1 MEKPSEPETVSL
13 ETQGS
18 LFLQISYT
26 QLRSFHAVA
35 GTGGFTAA
43 SKVLHVGQP
52 TITGQVRALEEF
64 YGVELFHRRGRR
76 VELTLSLI
84 HI

>member
-1 MEKPSEPETVSL
+1 MVKPSDQETASL

-26 QLRSFHAVA
+26 QIRSFHAVA

-43 SKVLHVGQP
+43 SKVLNVGQP
-52 TITGQVRALEEF
+52 TITGQVRAQE
-64 YGVELFHRRGRR
+64 
-76 VELTLSLI
+76 
-84 HI
+84 

>member
-1 MEKPSEPETVSL
+1 MEKPSEPETASL

-18 LFLQISYT
+18 LFLQINYT

-43 SKVLHVGQP
+43 SKVLHVGQ
-52 TITGQVRALEEF
+52 THHNRA
-64 YGVELFHRRGRR
+64 GAGIGR
-76 VELTLSLI
+76 LLWS
-84 HI
+84 